1 MFRIKTTLFVNLFPR
16 LVRTLPIFTG
26 HLQRTSTLTHLP
38 SPQVIDDSLP
48 FLPNGQLVGVF
59 TGGNQI
65 LWPPLIEK
73 AVSCPQMVLFI
84 MFIPLRYMK
93 LMGGYG
99 FPGS

>member
-1 MFRIKTTLFVNLFPR
+1 MFKIKTTSFVNLLLR

-26 HLQRTSTLTHLP
+26 RLQRTTLTHLP
-38 SPQVIDDSLP
+38 FLQVIDDSLP

-73 AVSCPQMVLFI
+73 AVSCSQMVLFAV
-84 MFIPLRYMK
+84 FIPLRYMK